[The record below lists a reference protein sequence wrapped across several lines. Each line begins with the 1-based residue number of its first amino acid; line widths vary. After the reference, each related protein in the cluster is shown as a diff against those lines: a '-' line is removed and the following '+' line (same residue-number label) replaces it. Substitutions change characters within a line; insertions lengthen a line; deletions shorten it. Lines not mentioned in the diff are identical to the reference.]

1 MPAGATLATNGY
13 KVYTRTATIAGTV
26 SNPNDIVVVPG
37 TPPCVADIVTDGVV
51 NGADLAL
58 VLTNW
63 GSCPSSTCVADIDRD
78 GVVGASDLSIVL
90 ASWGGCAN

>member
-1 MPAGATLATNGY
+1 
-13 KVYTRTATIAGTV
+13 
-26 SNPNDIVVVPG
+26 
-37 TPPCVADIVTDGVV
+37 VTDGVV

>member
-1 MPAGATLATNGY
+1 MSFADNHNNAPGKGDEA
-13 KVYTRTATIAGTV
+13 VYRQELL
-26 SNPNDIVVVPG
+26 VPG
-37 TPPCVADIVTDGVV
+37 ARPCVADIVTDGVV

-63 GSCPSSTCVADIDRD
+63 GPCASSTCVADIDRD
-78 GVVGASDLSIVL
+78 GTVGASDLSIVL